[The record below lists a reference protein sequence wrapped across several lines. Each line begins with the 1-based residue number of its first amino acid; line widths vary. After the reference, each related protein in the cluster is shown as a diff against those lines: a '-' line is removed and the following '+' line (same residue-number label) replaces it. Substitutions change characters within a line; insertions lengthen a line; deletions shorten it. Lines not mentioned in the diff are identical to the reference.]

1 MKCRKQAVYYRP
13 YSGENLC
20 KKHFLESIERK
31 VARTIARHR
40 MLHENDR
47 IGVGISGG
55 KDSTVLLYILKKIE
69 QRFPKSSL
77 IALTVD
83 EGINGYRE
91 EGLKLARFIASE
103 CEIEHM
109 ITSFKEL
116 FGYALDE
123 IVEIFKKS
131 SETAHSACFFCGI
144 MRRRSLNQLARELK
158 LDKLAI
164 GHNLDDEAQTV
175 LMNIFRSDIIRMGR
189 TNLDTRQIHE
199 LFVNRIKPLREI
211 PEREI
216 AVYAFL
222 RDLPFHS
229 QDCPYA
235 EGVLRNDIQRILNEM
250 EQKRPG
256 TKHSIRRSGDKIKE
270 FIHIKQEIHPCSVCQ
285 EPATKKVCRFC
296 QIMAD
301 LQAFSAK
308 KNTRD

>member
-1 MKCRKQAVYYRP
+1 MKCGKQAVYYRP

-31 VARTIARHR
+31 VARTIARHK
-40 MLHENDR
+40 MLRESDK

-55 KDSTVLLYILKKIE
+55 KDSTVLLHILKKIE

-83 EGINGYRE
+83 EGISGYRE
-91 EGLKLARFIASE
+91 EGLKLARQVTSKF
-103 CEIEHM
+103 EIEHV

-116 FGYALDE
+116 YGYSLDE
-123 IVEIFKKS
+123 IVGVFEKS
-131 SETAHSACFFCGI
+131 SETTHSACFFCGI
-144 MRRRSLNQLARELK
+144 LRRRCLNQLARELK

-175 LMNIFRSDIIRMGR
+175 LMNIFRSDITRMGR
-189 TNLDTRQIHE
+189 TNLDTRQIHD

-216 AVYAFL
+216 AAYAYL
-222 RDLPFHS
+222 RELPFHS
-229 QDCPYA
+229 QTCPYA
-235 EGVLRNDIQRILNEM
+235 EGVLRNDIQQILNNM

-256 TKHSIRRSGDKIKE
+256 TKHSVRRSGDKIKDL
-270 FIHIKQEIHPCSVCQ
+270 IHAKQEIHPCPVCQ
-285 EPATKKVCRFC
+285 EPATEKICKFC
-296 QIMAD
+296 QIMNQ
-301 LQAFSAK
+301 LHSLSTK
-308 KNTRD
+308 KI